1 MQRYLFS
8 SAITTSFTAIKEVQV
23 LKKKTEREET
33 DEELRKRFDEF
44 VRETILTEGNK
55 LREERDYPPLTEEDL
70 RNEGNM
76 ETGLIE
82 KRVTEAMEAHNIMV
96 S

>member
-55 LREERDYPPLTEEDL
+55 LPKRINFITSCYFAGVDIEDYYH
-70 RNEGNM
+70 
-76 ETGLIE
+76 LI
-82 KRVTEAMEAHNIMV
+82 TV
-96 S
+96 SNARQNY